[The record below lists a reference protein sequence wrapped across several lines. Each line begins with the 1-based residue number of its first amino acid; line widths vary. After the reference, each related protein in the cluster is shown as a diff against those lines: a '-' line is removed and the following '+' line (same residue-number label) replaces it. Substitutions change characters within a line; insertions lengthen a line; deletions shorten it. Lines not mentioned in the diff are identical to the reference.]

1 MTEKTSRRDAIK
13 YAATAVVGVAVGGAV
28 GWSAKPAPAPP
39 PKGKFAEAPPE
50 GTEVT
55 IIHGFDAAYPPFTE
69 IDPTGKAVGFDVE
82 VVQLIAER
90 YGWKV
95 IPKPWDW
102 STIVTALVNGDVD
115 IIESGMTHTPER
127 AEKVWF
133 SIPYYSYYHQL
144 IASVNETRS
153 MEEILNSGGYI
164 SCQLGATADSWA
176 EKLLSK
182 GYNFKKLAL
191 DSYALAFQ
199 AVLDGRAVAVISDSA
214 FTGPY
219 FAENPATAAKLKE
232 IGKIGGIETY
242 AIATR
247 PEDNWLR
254 NQINYALKDLMDSP
268 KWDELKAKWLV
279 V

>member
-1 MTEKTSRRDAIK
+1 MSEKTSRRDALK

-28 GWSAKPAPAPP
+28 GWSAKPAPPPP

-50 GTEVT
+50 GTEVS
-55 IIHGFDAAYPPFTE
+55 IIHGFDAAYPPYTE
-69 IDPTGKAVGFDVE
+69 VQPNGEVVGFDVDM
-82 VVQLIAER
+82 VKSIAEK

-102 STIVTALVNGDVD
+102 STIATALVNGDVD
-115 IIESGMTHTPER
+115 IIASGMTHNPER

-133 SIPYYSYYHQL
+133 SIPYTMYYHEL
-144 IASVNETRS
+144 VAPVKETRS
-153 MEEILNSGGYI
+153 MEQILNSGGYI
-164 SCQLGATADSWA
+164 SCQLGATADAWA
-176 EKLLSK
+176 EKLLSR

-199 AVLDGRAVAVISDSA
+199 AVLDGRAVAAISDSA

-219 FAENPATAAKLKE
+219 FAGNPEIATKLKE
-232 IGKIGGIETY
+232 IGKIGGIEFY

-247 PEDNWLR
+247 PEDSWLR
-254 NQINYALKDLMDSP
+254 NQVNYALKDLMDSA

-279 V
+279 T